1 MNKIRLYQILSVLLL
16 PYREQTFLKNDPIAK
31 LRYAF
36 EELKRHR
43 MAHDFNSTYRT
54 QYDEAEREL
63 GLFLRDRKEL
73 YIHTLD
79 DFRLLLEMF
88 FSEKKVSEKCSVFP
102 GKKGTEP
109 LKELTRKEKE
119 EVLRVYMEPL
129 YLENLYSISRSLL
142 TFRDGKIAIRTWINE
157 TDADDI
163 FHYPNVFD
171 KVEIW
176 NLLSRMMTTDLLIV
190 AFFVEADLKQV
201 HYLYNQ
207 TGGILLA
214 DKTLE
219 KILRRG
225 LAETHMHFTAGND
238 FMYIWQNEMNP
249 LEWESRFGEDKWERY
264 IKEGT
269 FVLAVYRVLWA
280 EYLEYIE

>member
-88 FSEKKVSEKCSVFP
+88 FSEKKHFRASAQGSHEKPAAGVSRGKQRSKGAGGVFAVR
-102 GKKGTEP
+102 
-109 LKELTRKEKE
+109 RKEA
-119 EVLRVYMEPL
+119 LLPL
-129 YLENLYSISRSLL
+129 
-142 TFRDGKIAIRTWINE
+142 
-157 TDADDI
+157 
-163 FHYPNVFD
+163 V
-171 KVEIW
+171 
-176 NLLSRMMTTDLLIV
+176 
-190 AFFVEADLKQV
+190 
-201 HYLYNQ
+201 
-207 TGGILLA
+207 
-214 DKTLE
+214 
-219 KILRRG
+219 
-225 LAETHMHFTAGND
+225 
-238 FMYIWQNEMNP
+238 
-249 LEWESRFGEDKWERY
+249 
-264 IKEGT
+264 
-269 FVLAVYRVLWA
+269 
-280 EYLEYIE
+280 